1 MDYLREKKPIPFLVS
16 VLFESSLFFSVS
28 SGLLAWLGESFLLPG
43 SGVSNVA
50 GVLSV

>member
-1 MDYLREKKPIPFLVS
+1 MDYLREKKPIPLLVS